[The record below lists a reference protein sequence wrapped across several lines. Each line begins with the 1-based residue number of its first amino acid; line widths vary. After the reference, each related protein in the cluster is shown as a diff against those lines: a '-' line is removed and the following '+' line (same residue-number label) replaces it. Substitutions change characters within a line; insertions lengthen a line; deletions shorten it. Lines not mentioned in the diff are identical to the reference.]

1 MQVRDRLCAVLVIRF
16 VGKRT
21 PGFVVYVG
29 TYEKDIRHGGLF
41 ICRKHFI
48 SSETARYRQLPLQDY
63 YIMDQGSNSAII
75 HADDDHNDF
84 PKRSLLRQTGLDY
97 PKSTALLLTQ
107 ADRGRQPD

>member
-1 MQVRDRLCAVLVIRF
+1 M
-16 VGKRT
+16 
-21 PGFVVYVG
+21 PGFEVYVG
-29 TYEKDIRHGGLF
+29 MYEKDIGHGGLF

-48 SSETARYRQLPLQDY
+48 SSETAHYRQPPLQDY

-84 PKRSLLRQTGLDY
+84 PKRPLLRQTGLDY
-97 PKSTALLLTQ
+97 PKSTEPLPTQ